1 MEQSQNNYFLLQVI
15 LLGDPIEETVTPATA
30 PGDAVNAEVAP
41 APDSTSTAAV
51 LQVIMAINCKTSLC
65 DR

>member
-15 LLGDPIEETVTPATA
+15 LLGGPIEETLTPATA
-30 PGDAVNAEVAP
+30 PGDAIAEVAP